1 MPVVIARIRVEDFDR
16 WKQARDA
23 GRARRFAEGRVIR
36 EQLFRSPHDPQEVLL
51 LREVENNEYT
61 TRAFQTPE
69 HRERRRQAGLIER
82 TTYHPVD

>member
-1 MPVVIARIRVEDFDR
+1 
-16 WKQARDA
+16 
-23 GRARRFAEGRVIR
+23 VIR
-36 EQLFRSPHDPQEVLL
+36 EQLFRNPHDPQDVLL